1 MRRYRSAAIAIAAMV
16 WIGFGGLTAHT
27 VFADQ
32 EAVHG
37 PGPEVEVHL
46 TESFY
51 RALRQEGDATYT
63 TKAAD
68 EYLRQI
74 AVSTKFMVETNLRI
88 IRQQARIIELLEKSS
103 PQGTP

>member
-1 MRRYRSAAIAIAAMV
+1 MKRWCKAVIAVAVMV
-16 WIGFGGLTAHT
+16 WVWSGHST
-27 VFADQ
+27 VNSVLADQ
-32 EAVHG
+32 EAVSG
-37 PGPEVEVHL
+37 RGPEIEVHL

-51 RALRQEGDATYT
+51 RALRQEGDANYT

-88 IRQQARIIELLEKSS
+88 IRQQARIIELLETSASK
-103 PQGTP
+103 GTQ